1 MGKWDAVTSASAK
14 HPKPEAQN
22 YTYGTAGFRTKY
34 NHPQSLS
41 STYLTWC
48 RADLLDS
55 VVFRVGL
62 LAILRSKKLQGQV
75 IGVMITASHN
85 PAHDNGVKVVDPQGD
100 MLEASWEAH
109 ATALANAGD
118 DKALTKVLDTII
130 DKYKIDLGIE
140 ANVIYARDTR
150 PSSIPLAQS
159 LADGINSLGGQST
172 DFGLKTTPQLHY
184 LVRCVNTENTPA
196 SYGEPS
202 EHGYYLKLATA
213 FRTLMKG
220 KPKAEKIYID
230 CANGVGAPKLRDF
243 KKLVGDDLFDIEV
256 INDDIE
262 DPSKLNKDCGADYVK
277 TQQSLPPGS
286 DVPKG
291 ARCASFDGDADRLVY
306 YYTDAGENGRFHLL
320 DGDKIATLAATF
332 IKDLVEQANI
342 DIGVGVV
349 QTAYA
354 NGSSTT
360 FLTKTLGL
368 PVTCTPTGVKYL
380 HHAAQRYDIGV
391 YFEANGHGTVLFSPA
406 TVELLIKHEAQ
417 SPAQQSAL
425 SRLRALSDLINQTVG
440 DALSDLLLVEAIL
453 AHKGW
458 SGSEWNSCYKDLPNR
473 LVRAVVQDQTIY
485 KTTDAERRL
494 VAPAGVQ
501 EQIDQLC
508 AKYKEARAF
517 VRPSGTEPCVRV
529 YCEARERSE
538 MDHIALTIAS
548 WLEKD
553 S

>member
-1 MGKWDAVTSASAK
+1 
-14 HPKPEAQN
+14 
-22 YTYGTAGFRTKY
+22 
-34 NHPQSLS
+34 
-41 STYLTWC
+41 
-48 RADLLDS
+48 
-55 VVFRVGL
+55 
-62 LAILRSKKLQGQV
+62 
-75 IGVMITASHN
+75 MITASHN
-85 PAHDNGVKVVDPQGD
+85 PAQDNGVKVVDPQGD
-100 MLEASWEAH
+100 MLEASWESH
-109 ATALANAGD
+109 ATALANASD
-118 DKALTKVLDTII
+118 DKALAKVLDMLVE
-130 DKYKIDLGIE
+130 KYKIDLGIE
-140 ANVIYARDTR
+140 ANVIYGRDTR
-150 PSSIPLAQS
+150 PSSIGLATS
-159 LADGINSLGGQST
+159 LADGIRALDGRAT
-172 DFGLKTTPQLHY
+172 DFGSKTTPQLHY

-230 CANGVGAPKLRDF
+230 CANGVGAPKLREF
-243 KKLVGDDLFDIEV
+243 KKLVGDDLFDIEI

-262 DPSKLNKDCGADYVK
+262 DPAKLNYGCGADHVK
-277 TQQSLPPGS
+277 TSQSLPLGS
-286 DVPKG
+286 EAPKG

-306 YYTDAGENGRFHLL
+306 YYTDAGKDGKFHLL
-320 DGDKIATLAATF
+320 DGDKIATLAASF
-332 IKDLVEQANI
+332 IKDLVEQANVE
-342 DIGVGVV
+342 IGVGVV

-354 NGSSTT
+354 NGASTSY
-360 FLTKTLGL
+360 LQNKLGV

-380 HHAAQRYDIGV
+380 HHAAQRFDIGV

-406 TVELLIKHEAQ
+406 TVELLNKHEAQ

-425 SRLRALSDLINQTVG
+425 ARLRALSDLINQTVG

-453 AHKGW
+453 AHKDW
-458 SGSEWNSCYKDLPNR
+458 SGAEWDSCYRDLPNR
-473 LVRAVVQDQTIY
+473 LVRAVVHDQTAY
-485 KTTDAERRL
+485 KTTDAERKL

-517 VRPSGTEPCVRV
+517 VRPSGTEACVRV

-553 S
+553 G

>member
-1 MGKWDAVTSASAK
+1 M
-14 HPKPEAQN
+14 
-22 YTYGTAGFRTKY
+22 
-34 NHPQSLS
+34 
-41 STYLTWC
+41 
-48 RADLLDS
+48 
-55 VVFRVGL
+55 FRVGL
-62 LAILRSKKLQGQV
+62 LSVLRSKRLQGQV
-75 IGVMITASHN
+75 VGVMITASHN
-85 PAHDNGVKVVDPQGD
+85 PAQDNGVKVVDPQGD

-109 ATALANAGD
+109 ATNVANAQD
-118 DKALTKVLDTII
+118 DKALVKTLEVIV

-140 ANVIYARDTR
+140 ANVIYAIDTR
-150 PSSIPLAQS
+150 PSSKGLAKS
-159 LADGINSLGGQST
+159 LDDGIRALDGQAK

-220 KPKAEKIYID
+220 KPTAEKIYID
-230 CANGVGAPKLRDF
+230 CANGVGAPKLKDF
-243 KKLVGDDLFDIEV
+243 KRLVGDDLFDIEV

-262 DPSKLNKDCGADYVK
+262 DAAKLNHNCGADFVK
-277 TQQSLPPGS
+277 TQQSLPLGHE
-286 DVPKG
+286 VPNG

-306 YYTDAGENGRFHLL
+306 YYTDPGHDGRFHLL
-320 DGDKIATLAATF
+320 DGDKIATLAAAF
-332 IKDLVEQANI
+332 LKDLVEQANI

-354 NGSSTT
+354 NGSSTKY
-360 FLTKTLGL
+360 LEKTLGV

-406 TVELLIKHEAQ
+406 TVETLSKHEAQ

-425 SRLRALSDLINQTVG
+425 SRLRALSDLVNQTVG

-458 SGSEWNSCYKDLPNR
+458 SAAEWDSCYTDLPNR
-473 LVRAVVQDQTIY
+473 LVRAVVQDQTIF
-485 KTTDAERRL
+485 KTTDAERKL
-494 VAPAGVQ
+494 ISPQGIQ
-501 EQIDQLC
+501 EHIDQLVS
-508 AKYKEARAF
+508 KYKEARAF
-517 VRPSGTEPCVRV
+517 VRPSGTEACVRV

-538 MDHIALTIAS
+538 MDHLALQIS
-548 WLEKD
+548 GWLEKD
-553 S
+553 H

>member
-1 MGKWDAVTSASAK
+1 MI
-14 HPKPEAQN
+14 
-22 YTYGTAGFRTKY
+22 F
-34 NHPQSLS
+34 
-41 STYLTWC
+41 
-48 RADLLDS
+48 RADILDS

-62 LAILRSKKLQGQV
+62 LAVLRSKKLQGQV

-85 PAHDNGVKVVDPQGD
+85 PAQDNGVKVVDPQGD
-100 MLEASWEAH
+100 MLEASWEVH
-109 ATALANAGD
+109 ATTLANAAD
-118 DKALTKVLDTII
+118 DKALVKALDTII
-130 DKYKIDLGIE
+130 DKHKIDMAME
-140 ANVIYARDTR
+140 ANVIYAVDSR
-150 PSSIPLAQS
+150 PSSIPLSHA
-159 LADGINSLGGQST
+159 LANGIQALDGQST

-184 LVRCVNTENTPA
+184 LVRCTNTENTPA

-220 KPKAEKIYID
+220 KPQADKIYID
-230 CANGVGAPKLRDF
+230 CANGVGAPKLKDF

-256 INDDIE
+256 VNDNIE
-262 DPSKLNKDCGADYVK
+262 DPSMLNSNCGADYVK
-277 TQQSLPPGS
+277 TQQSLPVGS
-286 DVPKG
+286 DAPQG
-291 ARCASFDGDADRLVY
+291 ARCASFDGDADRVVY
-306 YYTDAGENGRFHLL
+306 YYTDAGKDGRFHLL
-320 DGDKIATLAATF
+320 DGDKIATLAASF
-332 IKDLVEQANI
+332 IKDLVEQAGTE
-342 DIGVGVV
+342 IGVGVV

-354 NGSSTT
+354 NGSSTNY
-360 FLTKTLGL
+360 LQKTLGV

-406 TVELLIKHEAQ
+406 TCELLSKHEAQ

-425 SRLRALSDLINQTVG
+425 ARLRALSDLINQTVG

-458 SGSEWNSCYKDLPNR
+458 SAAEWNSCYKDLPNR
-473 LVRAVVQDQTIY
+473 LVRAVVHDQTIY

-494 VAPAGVQ
+494 VAPPGLQ
-501 EQIDQLC
+501 DQIDHLVS
-508 AKYKEARAF
+508 KYKEARAF
-517 VRPSGTEPCVRV
+517 VRPSGTEACVRV

-548 WLEKD
+548 WLENVC
-553 S
+553 